1 MNTVHN
7 PDMDLTFDVPDS
19 PVSPP
24 SHYIAP
30 IPSWAFETPPLP
42 APVAEEY
49 MRKFAPSRRSGSAR
63 KSVPGV
69 GVTAGNVDGPV
80 DISTLKL
87 DVERIRFTWNA
98 QENRYESS
106 VDNENSN
113 EANDETPQ
121 YTPKYAFAIARTFT
135 PTGDPK
141 VFQVTKKI
149 HAWSPYF
156 LQGARAVLEEYA
168 SIAWGTKPLQVRSQ
182 SRRGSSHAH
191 CSPARSRGNAQIP
204 SSIR

>member
-1 MNTVHN
+1 MNTIHN
-7 PDMDLTFDVPDS
+7 QEMDLTFDVPDS
-19 PVSPP
+19 PPSPYIIPVSAPFASQAFEALP
-24 SHYIAP
+24 SP
-30 IPSWAFETPPLP
+30 IPIVE
-42 APVAEEY
+42 AEP
-49 MRKFAPSRRSGSAR
+49 MRKFAPSRRSNTAR

-80 DISTLKL
+80 DTSTLKL

-106 VDNENSN
+106 ADNENSN

-121 YTPKYAFAIARTFT
+121 YIPKYAFAIARTFT

-168 SIAWGTKPLQVRSQ
+168 SIAWGTKPLQVCR
-182 SRRGSSHAH
+182 
-191 CSPARSRGNAQIP
+191 
-204 SSIR
+204 